1 MPYNPLKY
9 WQRRKDPSK
18 TKHLLDF
25 EEKHIKSFLKD
36 ADNLLDFGVGTGRTF
51 ESYPPGLKVTG
62 IDIVDTYHAEAVK
75 RAKMAN
81 LEYIHFICRELPLP
95 FDQFHFTHA
104 IASKVLL
111 HITQPK
117 TAIWELSTVA
127 KEVLI
132 IDTGAGHQKAQH
144 VRVHD
149 FELLLNPKFYQ
160 ITSWNEQDDHLAIT
174 YRKKP

>member
-25 EEKHIKSFLKD
+25 EEKHIKSFLKG
-36 ADNLLDFGVGTGRTF
+36 ADSLLDFGVGTGRTF
-51 ESYPPGLKVTG
+51 EVYPERLSVTG
-62 IDIVDTYHAEAVK
+62 TDIVDRYVSQAVK
-75 RAKMAN
+75 NANKAN
-81 LEYIHFICRELPLP
+81 LDYVHLICRELPFP
-95 FDQFHFTHA
+95 FGKNQFSHA
-104 IASKVLL
+104 IACKVLL
-111 HITQPK
+111 HIPHPLEYLMNL
-117 TAIWELSTVA
+117 ARVA
-127 KEVLI
+127 EEVLI

-149 FELLLNPKFYQ
+149 FEVLLDPEFYQ